1 MLRGIRNA
9 SSNWVGK
16 TIMMIV
22 MGVLILSFAV
32 WGIADIFRGFG
43 RSTLATIGGTEITT
57 EQFRQTYN
65 DRLQQIGRQ
74 FGRPLTPDQA
84 RAFGIDRQV
93 LQQVIAEAAL
103 DEDARRLGLGQSD
116 EETMKSILNDPNFK
130 GVGGAFDPNRFQ
142 QVIRQFGFTEQR
154 YIAEQRKVAL
164 RRQIAGTITAGLAP
178 SSTMLQVASQ
188 FQNEQRAI
196 EYLKL
201 TDAQV
206 GTIDPPSP
214 EALAAYYEDHK
225 TQFRAPEYRKLAF
238 VTVTPDSIAK
248 WTDVSDA
255 DARKL
260 FDQRKDKLSTPEKRQ
275 VSQIVFPSGE
285 EAQAARTK
293 IAEGASFDDIATQRG
308 LKPADVELGMVSK
321 AEMLDPAVANAAF
334 ALPLNEVSQ
343 PIQGAFGTALV
354 RVSKV
359 EPGVQP
365 SYESL
370 ASTIK
375 RDVSLERARAQ
386 VQELHDKME
395 DARAG
400 GANVIEAA
408 KTLGLNAVTIEAI
421 DRSGRGPDGQPVKD
435 IPQGLELATAAFN
448 SDVGV
453 DTESIN
459 YQNGYVWFDVLG
471 VTPSRERSLDEVKDQ
486 VEARWRTEQVTSRLR
501 TMAAEMVQKLGTAG
515 KLAEVA
521 PQGVKVETATGL
533 KREGASAG
541 VPDTVVE
548 AVFRT
553 QKDAFGQSQGGTGNE
568 WFVYRVTDV
577 TIPPVDL
584 ASAETKK
591 LKDAL
596 VQRMND
602 EQVGEY
608 IAWVEKQIGTKINQ
622 QAVAQATGAATN

>member
-43 RSTLATIGGTEITT
+43 RSTLATIGDTEITT

-164 RRQIAGTITAGLAP
+164 RRQIAGTVTAGLVP
-178 SSTMLQVASQ
+178 STTMLQVASQ

-206 GTIDPPSP
+206 GTIEPPSS
-214 EALAAYYEDHK
+214 EALAAYYDDHK
-225 TQFRAPEYRKLAF
+225 TQFRAPEYRKVAF
-238 VTVTPDSIAK
+238 LTVTPESIAK

-260 FDQRKDKLSTPEKRQ
+260 FDERKDKLSTPEKRQ
-275 VSQIVFPSGE
+275 IAQIVFPNGE
-285 EAQAARTK
+285 EAQAARGK
-293 IAEGASFDDIATQRG
+293 IAEGASFDDVAAQRG
-308 LKPADVELGMVSK
+308 LKPADVELGLVSK
-321 AEMLDPAVANAAF
+321 TEMLDPAVANAAF

-354 RVSKV
+354 RVSKI

-370 ASTIK
+370 APTIK
-375 RDVSLERARAQ
+375 RDVALERARAK

-408 KTLGLNAVTIEAI
+408 KTLGLNAVTIEAV

-486 VEARWRTEQVTSRLR
+486 VEARWRTEQVSSRLR

-533 KREGASAG
+533 KREGTATG
-541 VPDTVVE
+541 VPATVVE

-553 QKDAFGQSQGGTGNE
+553 PKDAFGQSQGGTGNE

>member
-16 TIMMIV
+16 TIMTLV

-43 RSTLATIGGTEITT
+43 RSTLATIGSTEIST

-116 EETMKSILNDPNFK
+116 EQTMKSILADPNFK
-130 GVGGAFDPNRFQ
+130 GTNGAFDPNRFQ

-164 RRQIAGTITAGLAP
+164 RRQIAGTVTAGLAP
-178 SSTMLQVASQ
+178 SNTMLQVASQ

-196 EYLKL
+196 DYLKL

-206 GTIDPPSP
+206 GAIEPPSS
-214 EALAAYYEDHK
+214 EALAAFYEDHK
-225 TQFRAPEYRKLAF
+225 AQFRAPEYRKVAF
-238 VTVTPDSIAK
+238 VAVTPESIAK
-248 WTDVSDA
+248 WTEVSDA

-260 FDQRKDKLSTPEKRQ
+260 FDERKDKLSTPEKRQ
-275 VSQIVFPSGE
+275 VSQIVFPNAE
-285 EAQAARTK
+285 EAQAARAK

-308 LKPADVELGMVSK
+308 LKPADVELGLVSK
-321 AEMLDPAVANAAF
+321 ADMLDPAVANAAF
-334 ALPLNEVSQ
+334 TLPLNEVSQ
-343 PIQGAFGTALV
+343 PIKGAFGTALV
-354 RVSKV
+354 KV
-359 EPGVQP
+359 GKIEPGVQP
-365 SYESL
+365 SYESV
-370 ASTIK
+370 AATIK
-375 RDVSLERARAQ
+375 RDVALERARAK

-408 KTLGLNAVTIEAI
+408 KTLGVNAVTIEAL

-435 IPQGLELATAAFN
+435 IPQGLELATSAFN

-459 YQNGYVWFDVLG
+459 FQNGYVWFDVLG

-486 VEARWRTEQVTSRLR
+486 VEARWRIEQVTSRLR
-501 TMAAEMVQKLGTAG
+501 TLAAELVQKLGTDG

-533 KREGASAG
+533 KREGTTPG
-541 VPDTVVE
+541 VPANVVE

-553 QKDAFGQSQGGTGNE
+553 AKDGFGQSQGGTGNE

-584 ASAETKK
+584 ASADAKK

-608 IAWVEKQIGTKINQ
+608 IAWLEKDIGTKIND

>member
-1 MLRGIRNA
+1 MTL
-9 SSNWVGK
+9 
-16 TIMMIV
+16 V

-43 RSTLATIGGTEITT
+43 RSTLATIGSTEIST

-116 EETMKSILNDPNFK
+116 EQTMKSILADPNFK
-130 GVGGAFDPNRFQ
+130 GTNGAFDPNRFQ

-164 RRQIAGTITAGLAP
+164 RRQIAGTVTAGLAP
-178 SSTMLQVASQ
+178 SNTMLQVASQ

-196 EYLKL
+196 DYLKL

-206 GTIDPPSP
+206 GAIEPPSS
-214 EALAAYYEDHK
+214 EALAAFYEDHK
-225 TQFRAPEYRKLAF
+225 AQFRAPEYRKVAF
-238 VTVTPDSIAK
+238 VAVTPESIAK
-248 WTDVSDA
+248 WTEVSDA

-260 FDQRKDKLSTPEKRQ
+260 FDERKDKLSTPEKRQ
-275 VSQIVFPSGE
+275 VSQIVFPNAE
-285 EAQAARTK
+285 EAQAARAK

-308 LKPADVELGMVSK
+308 LKPADVELGLVSK
-321 AEMLDPAVANAAF
+321 ADMLDPAVANAAF
-334 ALPLNEVSQ
+334 TLPLNEVSQ
-343 PIQGAFGTALV
+343 PIKGAFGTALV
-354 RVSKV
+354 KV
-359 EPGVQP
+359 GKIEPGVQP
-365 SYESL
+365 SYESV
-370 ASTIK
+370 AATIK
-375 RDVSLERARAQ
+375 RDVALERARAK

-408 KTLGLNAVTIEAI
+408 KTLGVNAVTIEAL

-435 IPQGLELATAAFN
+435 IPQGLELATSAFN

-459 YQNGYVWFDVLG
+459 FQNGYVWFDVLG

-486 VEARWRTEQVTSRLR
+486 VEARWRIEQVTSRLR
-501 TMAAEMVQKLGTAG
+501 TLAAELVQKLGTDG

-533 KREGASAG
+533 KREGTTPG
-541 VPDTVVE
+541 VPANVVE

-553 QKDAFGQSQGGTGNE
+553 AKDGFGQSQGGTGNE

-584 ASAETKK
+584 ASADAKK

-608 IAWVEKQIGTKINQ
+608 IAWLEKDIGTKIND

>member
-16 TIMMIV
+16 TIMTLV

-43 RSTLATIGGTEITT
+43 RSTLATIGGTEIST

-116 EETMKSILNDPNFK
+116 EATMKSILADPNFK
-130 GVGGAFDPNRFQ
+130 GTNGAFDPNRFQ

-154 YIAEQRKVAL
+154 FLAEQRKVAL
-164 RRQIAGTITAGLAP
+164 RRQIAGTVTAGLAP
-178 SSTMLQVASQ
+178 SNTMLQVASQ
-188 FQNEQRAI
+188 FQNEQRSI
-196 EYLKL
+196 DYLKL

-206 GTIDPPSP
+206 GTIEPPSS
-214 EALAAYYEDHK
+214 EALAAFYDDHK
-225 TQFRAPEYRKLAF
+225 AQFRAPEYRKVAF
-238 VTVTPDSIAK
+238 VAVTPESIAK
-248 WTDVSDA
+248 WTEVSDE

-260 FDQRKDKLSTPEKRQ
+260 FDERKDKLSTPEKRQ
-275 VSQIVFPSGE
+275 VSQIVFPTAD

-308 LKPADVELGMVSK
+308 LKPADVELGLVSK
-321 AEMLDPAVANAAF
+321 ADMLDPAVANAAF

-343 PIQGAFGTALV
+343 PIKGAFGTALV
-354 RVSKV
+354 KV
-359 EPGVQP
+359 GKIEPGVQA
-365 SYESL
+365 SYESV
-370 ASTIK
+370 APTIK
-375 RDVSLERARAQ
+375 RDVALERARAK
-386 VQELHDKME
+386 VQEMHDKME

-400 GANVIEAA
+400 GANVVEAA
-408 KTLGLNAVTIEAI
+408 KTLGLNAVTIEAL

-435 IPQGLELATAAFN
+435 IPQGLELATSAFN

-459 YQNGYVWFDVLG
+459 FQNGYVWFDVLG

-486 VEARWRTEQVTSRLR
+486 VEARWRAEQVTSRLR
-501 TMAAEMVQKLGTAG
+501 TLAAELVQKLGTDG
-515 KLAEVA
+515 KLADVA

-533 KREGASAG
+533 KREGTTPG
-541 VPDTVVE
+541 VPANVVE

-553 QKDAFGQSQGGTGNE
+553 AKDGFGQSQAGTGNE

-584 ASAETKK
+584 ASADVKK

-608 IAWVEKQIGTKINQ
+608 IAWLEKDIGTKIND

>member
-43 RSTLATIGGTEITT
+43 RSTLATIGDTEITT

-130 GVGGAFDPNRFQ
+130 GVGGVFDPNRFQ

-164 RRQIAGTITAGLAP
+164 RRQIAGTVTAGLAP
-178 SSTMLQVASQ
+178 SNAMLQVASQ

-196 EYLKL
+196 DYLKL

-206 GTIDPPSP
+206 GTIEPPSS

-225 TQFRAPEYRKLAF
+225 TQFRAPEYRKVAF
-238 VTVTPDSIAK
+238 VTVTPEAIAK
-248 WTDVSDA
+248 WTEVSDA

-275 VSQIVFPSGE
+275 ISQIVFPNGE
-285 EAQAARTK
+285 EAQAARAK
-293 IAEGASFDDIATQRG
+293 IAEGASFDDVAAQRG
-308 LKPADVELGMVSK
+308 LKPADVELGLVSK

-343 PIQGAFGTALV
+343 PIPGAFGTALV
-354 RVSKV
+354 RVSKI

-375 RDVSLERARAQ
+375 RDVALERARAQ

-408 KTLGLNAVTIEAI
+408 KTLGLDAVTIEAV

-471 VTPSRERSLDEVKDQ
+471 VTSSRERSLDEVKDQ

-501 TMAAEMVQKLGTAG
+501 TMAAEMVQKLGTDG

-533 KREGASAG
+533 KREGNTPG
-541 VPDTVVE
+541 VPATVIE
-548 AVFRT
+548 SVFRT
-553 QKDAFGQSQGGTGNE
+553 PKDSFGQSLGGTGNE

-577 TIPPVDL
+577 TVPPVDL